1 MSVPSN
7 YNQTVIETFRKN
19 GGHIPVGPYAESD
32 PSVNGLLLLTT
43 TGARSGQP
51 RTMPLAYSKNGD
63 RYVVAASKGG
73 APTNPDWFHN
83 LVANPIVTV
92 EVGGETFKARA
103 TVTSEPERER
113 LYARHAGLMPGF
125 AEYLTKTDR
134 KIPIVLLE
142 RID

>member
-1 MSVPSN
+1 MSAPTN

-19 GGHIPVGPYAESD
+19 GGRIPYGPYAASD

-43 TGARSGQP
+43 TGAKSGQS
-51 RTMPLAYSKNGD
+51 RTSPLAYSKDGD
-63 RYVVAASKGG
+63 RYVVAASKNA

-92 EVGGETFKARA
+92 EAGGETFKARA
-103 TVTSEPERER
+103 TVASEPQRER
-113 LYARHAGLMPGF
+113 LYARHAELMPGF
-125 AEYLTKTDR
+125 AEYLTRTDR

>member
-1 MSVPSN
+1 MSAPSN

-19 GGHIPVGPYAESD
+19 SGRIPVGPYAESD
-32 PSVNGLLLLTT
+32 PRVNGLLLLTT
-43 TGARSGQP
+43 TGAKSGQP
-51 RTMPLAYSKNGD
+51 RTMPLAYSKDGD

-83 LVANPIVTV
+83 LMANPIVTV
-92 EVGGETFKARA
+92 EVGGETFQARA
-103 TVTSEPERER
+103 TVASEPERVR

-142 RID
+142 RIA

>member
-1 MSVPSN
+1 MCVTIQKEVSQPVAPPKGARMSVPSN

-43 TGARSGQP
+43 TGARSGQS

-92 EVGGETFKARA
+92 EVSGE
-103 TVTSEPERER
+103 
-113 LYARHAGLMPGF
+113 
-125 AEYLTKTDR
+125 
-134 KIPIVLLE
+134 
-142 RID
+142 